1 MALHSQSNPPYDRFT
16 FRGDVQIKMQAR
28 ESVRSG
34 RRGNFFITEN
44 RFIDCYAAKVGGSG
58 VAVYSILQRCANS
71 ETRET
76 WISADKMAEVLDIT
90 RSTVYRQ
97 LRHLEDLRLI
107 KVMRTREKTIYVV
120 LPVPLPRPEA
130 STAPL
135 FDGIDTEIADQE
147 STWTPVAAARMSRKD
162 ESDSHESNS
171 SVASVA
177 QTFSSVRRVSST
189 SETAY
194 KEEQDELNKTQ
205 EQDFLNKTLKQNNS
219 QMRKNAERVI
229 NILGLPATSIP
240 AAAAAI
246 EFKARVGKVSM
257 DEIVQEIWTE
267 ATRAER
273 NKGISRETTVAD
285 YLARSL
291 AERILDEIN
300 LPRVEHVIATV
311 TAAVKAEAKDAKC
324 TLVDAATIITDAA
337 IDGRRKGM
345 NIDIFYFQN
354 AKWRGNGRTGKGQQ
368 QFERIKRARDEAH
381 AIIDSEMD
389 H

>member
-1 MALHSQSNPPYDRFT
+1 
-16 FRGDVQIKMQAR
+16 
-28 ESVRSG
+28 
-34 RRGNFFITEN
+34 
-44 RFIDCYAAKVGGSG
+44 
-58 VAVYSILQRCANS
+58 
-71 ETRET
+71 
-76 WISADKMAEVLDIT
+76 
-90 RSTVYRQ
+90 
-97 LRHLEDLRLI
+97 
-107 KVMRTREKTIYVV
+107 
-120 LPVPLPRPEA
+120 
-130 STAPL
+130 L

>member
-1 MALHSQSNPPYDRFT
+1 
-16 FRGDVQIKMQAR
+16 MQAR

-34 RRGNFFITEN
+34 RRVNFFITEN

-76 WISADKMAEVLDIT
+76 WISADKMAEVLDIA

-97 LRHLEDLRLI
+97 LTKLEDLRLI
-107 KVMRTREKTIYVV
+107 KTLRTREKTTYIV
-120 LPVPLPRPEA
+120 LPVPPPRPEA
-130 STAPL
+130 AATPL
-135 FDGIDTEIADQE
+135 FDAVDSETTDQD
-147 STWTPVAAARMSRKD
+147 SHWVAVASVRTSPNS
-162 ESDSHESNS
+162 ESDSYDCNS
-171 SVASVA
+171 SVAPVR
-177 QTFSSVRRVSST
+177 QTVPPVRPVSST
-189 SETAY
+189 SENRN

-205 EQDFLNKTLKQNNS
+205 EQDFFNKTVEQGNS
-219 QMRKNAERVI
+219 EMRKNAQRI
-229 NILGLPATSIP
+229 LKILGLPNSSLS
-240 AAAAAI
+240 AAVAAI
-246 EFKARVGKVSM
+246 EFKTRGAKLSM
-257 DEIVQEIWTE
+257 DEVVQEMWTE

-273 NKGISRETTVAD
+273 RNVSRETTVAD

-300 LPRVEHVIATV
+300 LPRVDHVVATV

-324 TLVDAATIITDAA
+324 TLEDAATIITDAA
-337 IDGRRKGM
+337 IEGRRGGM
-345 NIDIFYFQN
+345 NVDIFYFQN